1 MSKRRQ
7 SAREEVANTIV
18 HGVALAAAVAAIP
31 FLFQLP
37 GSTPSR
43 AGNVAGSVVFAAT
56 LVLLYLCS
64 TLYHALPEG
73 RVRLVLLR
81 LDHGAIYLFIAGS
94 FTPFALGSLDAE
106 WGYWL
111 LAVVWL
117 LALSGFILKAC
128 GQLSHPLVSTGLY
141 LLMGWTVLTIAT
153 PLIERLPQTG
163 VVWLL
168 AGGIAYTVGVAFF
181 LLDWRI
187 RYAHAVW
194 HGFVVA
200 GTSCHFV
207 AVLELNH

>member
-18 HGVALAAAVAAIP
+18 HAIALAAAVAAIP
-31 FLFQLP
+31 FLFQLS

-43 AGNVAGSVVFAAT
+43 AGNVAGSVAFAAT

-94 FTPFALGSLDAE
+94 FTPFVLGSLDAE

-111 LAVVWL
+111 LALVWL
-117 LALSGFILKAC
+117 LPLSGFILKVC

-153 PLIERLPQTG
+153 PLIERLPQSG
-163 VVWLL
+163 MLWLL

-181 LLDWRI
+181 LLDSRI

-200 GTSCHFV
+200 GTSCHLV
-207 AVLELNH
+207 AVLGLNH